1 MKKIDTLESTTAER
15 SFTKMKACCRVIGK
29 TNVTLVTQKII
40 NKSNLQKY
48 IDGYLPYAGTPTVTR
63 STRRHG
69 VTTILTV
76 IMMMTSSPFI
86 TIHIDHQREDCFLQH
101 HKASLGVPYGK
112 LHLCCSVQTRT
123 LLYGSAWMSED

>member
-1 MKKIDTLESTTAER
+1 
-15 SFTKMKACCRVIGK
+15 MKACCRVI
-29 TNVTLVTQKII
+29 
-40 NKSNLQKY
+40 
-48 IDGYLPYAGTPTVTR
+48 GTPTVTR

-101 HKASLGVPYGK
+101 HKVIGDHHSIL
-112 LHLCCSVQTRT
+112 SVCADRAVKTIFLTSELLFRYISCNTR
-123 LLYGSAWMSED
+123 

>member
-29 TNVTLVTQKII
+29 TIVTQKII

-48 IDGYLPYAGTPTVTR
+48 IDGYLPYSGTPTVTR
-63 STRRHG
+63 STRHHG

-86 TIHIDHQREDCFLQH
+86 AIHIGHQREGCFLQH
-101 HKASLGVPYGK
+101 HKASLGVTCGTF
-112 LHLCCSVQTRT
+112 HLCCSVQTGP
-123 LLYGSAWMSED
+123 LLYGSARMSED